1 MGINHSKIYNLLIEN
16 KNRAEENINEF
27 GNLKNLEIFTN
38 DDIVS
43 LCTDDIYKKL
53 FEEHVLAHH
62 VYELYYKLTKDEYYN
77 ILINSI
83 NILREEMFFKLI
95 KEYEKNKEILKKLR
109 TNEDFSELF
118 KKYSLDIITRKVML
132 KESNLLEFLKEDD
145 IIYLIK
151 NMLKYLHGNILES
164 FINEIKDNIIYLEE
178 IFKNIECTPDFLLIL
193 KTTSDTLYYNSL
205 IKKYQDEIYSSI
217 YNIDSNKFKNSIY
230 KTILEQII
238 KEVLEL
244 TNSKLENIQYIK
256 EGASSKVYRIG
267 NLVLKTGNSRFVHEI
282 PNHDR
287 ILYPLLR
294 RKIGDLY
301 IEVSDFVDTKNI
313 TDDDVYMIFKE
324 LMDSGIVWVD
334 PRIEN
339 VGRLLKDSNSYD
351 IYVSEETVGL
361 IGKNKIPRKA
371 SELAIIDTDLI
382 FYEYN
387 IPWDKLYKY
396 DLNLIPYNK
405 MIDRYMKEKQEINH
419 L

>member
-16 KNRAEENINEF
+16 KNRAEENINEI

-43 LCTDDIYKKL
+43 LCTDVIYKKL

-334 PRIEN
+334 PRREN
-339 VGRLLKDSNSYD
+339 IGRLLKDSNSYD

-361 IGKNKIPRKA
+361 IGKNKMPRKA
-371 SELAIIDTDLI
+371 GELAIIDTDLI

-387 IPWDKLYKY
+387 IPWGKLYKY
-396 DLNLIPYNK
+396 GLNFIPYNK

>member
-43 LCTDDIYKKL
+43 LCTDVIYKKL

-334 PRIEN
+334 PRREN
-339 VGRLLKDSNSYD
+339 IGRLLKDSNSYD

-361 IGKNKIPRKA
+361 IGKNKMPRKA
-371 SELAIIDTDLI
+371 GELAIIDTDLI

-387 IPWDKLYKY
+387 IPWGKLYKY
-396 DLNLIPYNK
+396 GLNFIPYNK